1 MACFGEGIHT
11 AFLKA
16 MLSTGFKIPQ
26 KGILIGIQVSGV
38 GLCSFLGSTP
48 IVAGM
53 LIWHRSEGDRLHSL
67 EKW

>member
-26 KGILIGIQVSGV
+26 KGILIGIQVGGV
-38 GLCSFLGSTP
+38 GLCAWQWLG
-48 IVAGM
+48 AGRGND
-53 LIWHRSEGDRLHSL
+53 LNGAREEG
-67 EKW
+67 KYF